1 MVLYERIFQI
11 SHFESMGLKHFLP
24 VNSTYFVLPGWVVA
38 WCGSA
43 FSSQVSENVAF
54 FQINFYTDKRMY
66 VIQ

>member
-1 MVLYERIFQI
+1 
-11 SHFESMGLKHFLP
+11 MGLKHFLP